1 MHRLPRAFRLR
12 QQHQPRPTYHGQP
25 IAHPRNFSL
34 VPRRRWDQLPRS
46 IYRPTGEAVRFQN
59 VRFQSPPF
67 FTRQRALNA
76 LVYTTVAYGT
86 LNLLLRFFEVEI
98 ETLDDD
104 DEEVSDGVG
113 KDGQATATE
122 EESSGIF
129 YADEQNAFIPL
140 TWSTVL
146 PRTFYR
152 RSDPEWREFIRVA
165 KDKPRQKKLLD
176 ELVQIVYSTSVK
188 HPAVQVVL
196 GPNPKVGKFWLDVAF
211 PDRPPPEYI
220 RSGLEIGDGFVA
232 WSQQKVDQ
240 EKQWRITRTLWP
252 KAVAEG
258 FWAAGNVLVGMQYR
272 RAKQALGW
280 EGKDA
285 HSPEEQYRL
294 AVEQMEKRKAV
305 KQQKGA
311 SRTAKQVGE
320 GAPASTQT
328 SEGVSATG
336 TASALVTTH
345 STAGPASSPKNEQ
358 QDDQTGTTKHIAYS
372 STYPFL
378 PLPSLTPS
386 QDLPVALYFFTA
398 TLLKSWLP
406 RKKLEPPRGAF
417 IVTGMIEVRGE
428 KGKALLDVQSVYDPS
443 SGKFVR
449 IQAGVRGMTGW
460 RRDAKGGP

>member
-25 IAHPRNFSL
+25 FTRPRNFSL
-34 VPRRRWDQLPRS
+34 VPRRKWDQLPRS
-46 IYRPTGEAVRFQN
+46 IYRPTGEAVWFQN
-59 VRFQSPPF
+59 VRFQSPPL
-67 FTRQRALNA
+67 FTRRRAFNA
-76 LVYTTVAYGT
+76 LVYTTVAYAT

-98 ETLDDD
+98 ETLGD
-104 DEEVSDGVG
+104 DEEELPDGDEKG
-113 KDGQATATE
+113 GEGTETE
-122 EESSGIF
+122 EERSGIF
-129 YADEQNAFIPL
+129 YADDQNAFIPL

-152 RSDPEWREFIRVA
+152 KSDPEWREFIRVA

-176 ELVQIVYSTSVK
+176 ELVQIVYTTSVK

-240 EKQWRITRTLWP
+240 EKQWRITRILWP
-252 KAVAEG
+252 TAVAQG

-280 EGKDA
+280 EGKDL

-294 AVEQMEKRKAV
+294 AVEQMEKRKV
-305 KQQKGA
+305 TKRQTGT
-311 SRTAKQVGE
+311 SRTAKQLEE
-320 GAPASTQT
+320 GGPTATQT
-328 SEGVSATG
+328 PEGMSAKG
-336 TASALVTTH
+336 TAAALATAP
-345 STAGPASSPKNEQ
+345 STAGPASQSENEQ
-358 QDDQTGTTKHIAYS
+358 DGQNATTKPIAYS

-378 PLPSLTPS
+378 PLPSVTPS

-406 RKKLEPPRGAF
+406 RKELEPPRGAF